1 MRYFSILLIF
11 ISSSFITFPSYT
23 SSGNYI
29 VYETGLVVPSGSE
42 NITFN
47 FTGIDI
53 ENEIE
58 EMVEFRENLF
68 NSKML
73 KTITLEDFYNLLIAL
88 EQLYVLNG
96 YFLTRFIVPPQTIE
110 PNSMIQAIVFPGKI
124 ESVDYSQLDKRI
136 TKPIKNYF
144 NKLVGIK
151 GLEYPIIEKSII
163 KSRELPGVELET
175 TIKAGKEPGT
185 SSLQLNAE
193 HELVSGYFT
202 YSNGLS
208 ETAGKDQFTSYFS
221 LNSPFGYGENIY
233 AAYIAD
239 PKNNVHVPI
248 DHEDIIYRTEFREAY
263 LVGGKIPVLSS
274 DFSLFGA
281 VNESYSQPDGLDK
294 RGEFKQINVG
304 VEYQLKNTRLVKNN
318 LSLDWQ
324 WIKERD
330 YSTLSFITEDT
341 FYDEYNALELK
352 YTTTNLSFLDSLSLK
367 GSSSLKFGTPIF
379 TNTTS
384 DTKTLSRVGS
394 TLNFIKWNSD
404 INLNKPILRDY
415 SLNARL
421 VFQKLISD
429 RGLINSEQIN
439 ITGPGQMSGF
449 ESGNLSGDQGF
460 FIRTELS
467 RAFYPF
473 VEGEDDKKEDS
484 IRIMPYLHLGIGASY
499 YKRPASGEL
508 SRTEVASGGYGIK
521 VKIPLNSN
529 SLDISFEVAEADKSV
544 KGTTSR
550 PVYLLNTT
558 FSF

>member
-68 NSKML
+68 NSKMF

-110 PNSMIQAIVFPGKI
+110 PNSRIQAIVFPGKI

-233 AAYIAD
+233 AAYVAD
-239 PKNNVHVPI
+239 PKNNAHVPI
-248 DHEDIIYRTEFREAY
+248 DRKDIINRTEFREAY

-318 LSLDWQ
+318 ISLDWQ

>member
-1 MRYFSILLIF
+1 MRYFSTLLIF

-110 PNSMIQAIVFPGKI
+110 PNSRIQAIVFPGKI

-175 TIKAGKEPGT
+175 TIKAGEEPGT

-193 HELVSGYFT
+193 HQLVSGYFT

-233 AAYIAD
+233 AAYVAD
-239 PKNNVHVPI
+239 PKNNAHVPI
-248 DHEDIIYRTEFREAY
+248 DHEDIINRTEFREAY

-449 ESGNLSGDQGF
+449 ESGNMSGDQGF
-460 FIRTELS
+460 FVRTELS

-473 VEGEDDKKEDS
+473 IEGEDDKKEDS

-499 YKRPASGEL
+499 YKRPASGEF
-508 SRTEVASGGYGIK
+508 SRTEVASGGYGVK

-529 SLDISFEVAEADKSV
+529 NLDISFEVAEADKSV

-550 PVYLLNTT
+550 PIYLLNTT

>member
-239 PKNNVHVPI
+239 PKNNAHVPI
-248 DHEDIIYRTEFREAY
+248 DRKDIINRTEFREAY

-318 LSLDWQ
+318 ISLDWQ

-352 YTTTNLSFLDSLSLK
+352 YTTTNLSFLDSLSLR
-367 GSSSLKFGTPIF
+367 GSSALKFGTPIY

-404 INLNKPILRDY
+404 INLNRPILRDY
-415 SLNARL
+415 SLNTRL

>member
-68 NSKML
+68 NSKMF

-110 PNSMIQAIVFPGKI
+110 PNSRIQAIVFPGKI

-318 LSLDWQ
+318 ISLDWQ